1 MQDNFSSW
9 KSPSKKSSDDGEKDQ
24 MKSQVNFFYV
34 EVLLRNRKEINYTQ
48 RMAIH
53 SNKKHVKKSLK
64 TLVKIYR
71 QRLVF
76 CLNVLSANFKI
87 CIWEIFFYFICWLI
101 IAVKVER
108 KMISVLGYGNLIST
122 KGCVTNNFNKNYDLF
137 YS

>member
-1 MQDNFSSW
+1 MQDNFLSW

-64 TLVKIYR
+64 ILVKIYR

-76 CLNVLSANFKI
+76 A
-87 CIWEIFFYFICWLI
+87 
-101 IAVKVER
+101 
-108 KMISVLGYGNLIST
+108 
-122 KGCVTNNFNKNYDLF
+122 
-137 YS
+137 